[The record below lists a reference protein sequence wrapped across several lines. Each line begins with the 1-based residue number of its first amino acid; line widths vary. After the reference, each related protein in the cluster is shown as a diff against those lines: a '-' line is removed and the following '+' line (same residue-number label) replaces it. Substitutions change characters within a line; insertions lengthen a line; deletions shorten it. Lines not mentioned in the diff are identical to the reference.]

1 MIPMAPFK
9 PDAHTPSKADAFN
22 APLPRPDRLASGTEL
37 SLNTSIEK
45 WKAFIGCDPIPRI

>member
-9 PDAHTPSKADAFN
+9 PDAHTPAKADAFN